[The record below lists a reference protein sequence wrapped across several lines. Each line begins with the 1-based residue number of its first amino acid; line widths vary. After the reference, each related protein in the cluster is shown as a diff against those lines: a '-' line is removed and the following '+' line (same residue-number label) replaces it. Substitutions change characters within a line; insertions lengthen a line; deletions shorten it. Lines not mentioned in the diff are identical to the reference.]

1 MQQLLWPLLGLALLT
16 AVLSGSF
23 FLKGHKLQQAA
34 VPAAMPVTNPFSLWS
49 AIQFALLFAVVLLL
63 VKLMEQYA
71 PGQGLYWLAALAG
84 LTDVDAISLSLAD
97 YVSRGQSVQLAAVA
111 IAIAIFSNSL
121 VKTAM
126 VWLVG
131 TKALALRLSGATLLL
146 STAALLLFNLNLG

>member
-1 MQQLLWPLLGLALLT
+1 
-16 AVLSGSF
+16 
-23 FLKGHKLQQAA
+23 
-34 VPAAMPVTNPFSLWS
+34 
-49 AIQFALLFAVVLLL
+49 
-63 VKLMEQYA
+63 
-71 PGQGLYWLAALAG
+71 LYWLAALAG

-131 TKALALRLSGATLLL
+131 TKALAQRLTGATLLL
-146 STAALLLFNLNLG
+146 IAAALLLFNLNLG